1 MSSNRPPRRIVC
13 ICCGETGNAGA
24 RGLRWTCY
32 ARHKRAGT
40 LQQFQLVGRVAAKRK
55 KAVVGPGETVIPLA
69 LLGALLADASPELEE
84 RIEQQLG
91 LDIVTLAINAAE
103 SANLAVSA

>member
-1 MSSNRPPRRIVC
+1 MSANRPPRRIVC
-13 ICCGETGNAGA
+13 ICCGETGNHAS

-40 LQQFQLVGRVAAKRK
+40 HTQFDLIGRVAAKRK
-55 KAVVGPGETVIPLA
+55 KVVGPDETVIPLD

-84 RIEQQLG
+84 QVEQQLG
-91 LDIVTLAINAAE
+91 LDIVTLAVNAAE
-103 SANLAVSA
+103 SAALAVTG